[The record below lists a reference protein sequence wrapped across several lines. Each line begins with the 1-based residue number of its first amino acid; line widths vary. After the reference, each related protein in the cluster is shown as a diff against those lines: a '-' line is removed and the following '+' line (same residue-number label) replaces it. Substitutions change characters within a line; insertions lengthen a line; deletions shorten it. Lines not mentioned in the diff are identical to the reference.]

1 MDWFLSN
8 LYSIGI
14 VGVLLFFGSFVRIWV
29 RKPAWRFFCIGGGLL
44 LSVVLGA
51 AYIAYA
57 PPGREDTKNED
68 KKPRPSAPLPV
79 TALNRL
85 RLEWN
90 SEAEADWPVVGT
102 LATISEIAY
111 LPPVDAKKSYGDMG
125 FTEFMPVVAGSMI
138 GYVISVEDATV
149 VAFRGTD
156 FDEASDWIANLGR
169 SATDTL
175 HGQIHTGF
183 YDAYMSMKPQVM
195 ALLKGRKSKYLWITG
210 HSLGGALALVCAYD
224 LNESEN
230 IEINGLITFGQPM
243 VARKPLAE
251 YLDGLLLG
259 RYARFVND
267 ADIVP
272 RVPPSHAPCGSL
284 VWFTANG
291 IKRSSRKL
299 FGAGPDDVP
308 VRDGAEPVPLTEEQF
323 RLLQAKLKAE
333 SARANQPLDGRP
345 VFMAGPPLID
355 DHSMHLY
362 AEKVR
367 ELLHESN

>member
-8 LYSIGI
+8 LYT
-14 VGVLLFFGSFVRIWV
+14 VGVVGALLFFGSFLRIWV
-29 RKPAWRFFCIGGGLL
+29 RKPAWSFFCIGCGLL
-44 LSVVLGA
+44 LAVGGGA
-51 AYIAYA
+51 AYIAFG
-57 PPGREDTKNED
+57 PPGREKTKDEE
-68 KKPRPSAPLPV
+68 KRPGPHAPLPD
-79 TALNRL
+79 TALKRL
-85 RLEWN
+85 RLDWS
-90 SEAEADWPVVGT
+90 SEAEADWPVAGT

-111 LPPVDAKKSYGDMG
+111 LPPVDAKKIYGDMG
-125 FTEFMPVVAGSMI
+125 FTEFMPIVSGSMI
-138 GYVISVEDATV
+138 GYVISNEDVTV

-156 FDEASDWIANLGR
+156 FNEVSDWIANLGR
-169 SATDTL
+169 SATDTP

-195 ALLKGRKSKYLWITG
+195 ALLKARKSKYLWITG

-224 LNESEN
+224 LIESEKM
-230 IEINGLITFGQPM
+230 EINGLITFGQPM

-251 YLDGLLLG
+251 YLDSLLLG

-284 VWFTANG
+284 VWFTASG
-291 IKRSSRKL
+291 IKRSNRKL

-308 VRDGAEPVPLTEEQF
+308 VREGAEPVPLTEEQF
-323 RLLQAKLKAE
+323 RLLQTKLKAE
-333 SARANQPLDGRP
+333 SAEANKLIDGRP

-355 DHSMHLY
+355 DHSMHFY
-362 AEKVR
+362 VGKVR
-367 ELLHESN
+367 QMLHEPD